1 MFFLFGKSANNAI
14 RKLAIRSIHADK
26 RRNKFVITTIL
37 LAVALMVFLAL
48 YNFGVSRETKL
59 YLQGRYQAS
68 FIKSTDEIF
77 TALENNDQIEM
88 IGKEASFGTERVGDY
103 TLDIYY
109 RDSNA
114 LKLKG
119 ISSLLGRMPEKKNE
133 VVVEQAYLE
142 NLNMPVKLN
151 QKISLNIPVGEK
163 QEYTVCGIIPDSN
176 TTKIYRILISETL
189 YNQYAK
195 NSNFDV
201 LISLKNATKID
212 SESLKMTIEIIAE
225 QSNVPSQYVMYS
237 STYFGLSEE
246 KSTVEVIVIVMAS
259 IFIIF
264 ACSLVIYSIFYISSI
279 EKTQKYGRL
288 KVIGTTQ
295 KQIKCIVQKECLRLS
310 VIAIPVGIVIG
321 CSLGYFT
328 VPNGWNW
335 TTTCKC
341 VVIISVV
348 TEIAL
353 LIAIHAP
360 AKKAS
365 KISPIEALR
374 INVVDT
380 ILYVD
385 TKRERRKITPY
396 SLAKMN
402 FNRNKRKA
410 LLTLISLGVSG
421 ILLMCVAAYTNSFDV
436 KSMAKQQFPKGD
448 IMISLNPLNVQAK
461 DRANDFNNLQ
471 VENPINDNM
480 EKSILGIEGVKKIE
494 YVRGCISNMK
504 FPVAFN
510 DGNNHF
516 FSNIGIPES
525 QYTYFLRGLVEGT
538 ADHQKLIQG
547 KGIIVDNSEKLL
559 TNYYQYT
566 PKIGDIIEVQTDTGA
581 WQKFTVMGICEAPTL
596 GVATPIFFFPEELL
610 CEIKGNVKN
619 FNMNCFIDVE
629 EDKLPDVEKQIFDL
643 MESNGEVEIS
653 SISDVMIQLKN
664 ELNKIKI
671 PLYCLV
677 LFVAVFG
684 VINMVNTLMTNIISR
699 QQEFAIL
706 QAVGLTNKQFAKIL
720 QAECLFYIVGTAII
734 TLTVGSFAGYILCT
748 VFNQVGTLGTLH
760 FSFPILQILFYF
772 IVLVF
777 MGGVYSLYVIHYVK
791 KGTLVERIKTIE

>member
-1 MFFLFGKSANNAI
+1 MFFLLGKSANSAI
-14 RKLAIRSIHADK
+14 RKLTARSIQADK
-26 RRNKFVITTIL
+26 RRNRFVITTIL
-37 LAVALMVFLAL
+37 LAVALMVFLSL
-48 YNFGVSRETKL
+48 YNLGVSRETKL

-68 FIKSTDEIF
+68 FIKSTDNIF
-77 TALENNDQIEM
+77 ATLKNNEQIEM
-88 IGKEASFGTERVGDY
+88 IGKEASLGTERVGDY

-109 RDSNA
+109 KDSNA

-119 ISSLLGRMPEKKNE
+119 TSNLLGRMPEKKNE

-142 NLNMPVKLN
+142 NINMPIKLN
-151 QKISLNIPVGEK
+151 QKILLNIPIGEK
-163 QEYTVCGIIPDSN
+163 QEFTICGIIPNSN
-176 TTKIYRILISETL
+176 TSRIYKILISEAL
-189 YNQYAK
+189 YNQYDK
-195 NSNFDV
+195 NGSYDI
-201 LISLKNATKID
+201 LISLKNATNID
-212 SESLKMTIEIIAE
+212 SETLKMMIEKIAK

-246 KSTVEVIVIVMAS
+246 KSTVEVIVIVLAS

-279 EKTQKYGRL
+279 EKTQEYGRL
-288 KVIGTTQ
+288 KVIGATQ
-295 KQIKCIVQKECLRLS
+295 KQIRCIVQKEGLRLS
-310 VIAIPVGIVIG
+310 IVAIPVGIVVG
-321 CSLGYFT
+321 CILGYFT
-328 VPNGWNW
+328 VPNGWSW
-335 TTTCKC
+335 ITTYKC
-341 VVIISVV
+341 IVIIAMV

-374 INVVDT
+374 INEIDT
-380 ILYVD
+380 IPKVN
-385 TKRERRKITPY
+385 TKRARRKITPY

-410 LLTLISLGVSG
+410 LLTLISLGISG
-421 ILLMCVAAYTNSFDV
+421 VLLMCVATYTNSIDV

-448 IMISLNPLNVQAK
+448 IMISLNPLTVQAK
-461 DRANDFNNLQ
+461 DRAKDFNNLQ
-471 VENPINDNM
+471 VGNPLNENM

-494 YVRGCISNMK
+494 YVQGCISNMK
-504 FPVAFN
+504 FPVASN

-516 FSNIGIPES
+516 FSNIGIPKD
-525 QYTYFLRGLVEGT
+525 QYTNFSRGLIEGT
-538 ADHQKLIQG
+538 ADHQKLIKG
-547 KGIIVDNSEKLL
+547 KGVIVDNSEKLL

-566 PKIGDIIEVQTDTGA
+566 PKIGDIIEVQTDTGI
-581 WQKFTVMGICEAPTL
+581 WKEFTVMGICEAPTL

-610 CEIKGNVKN
+610 CEIKGNVTN

-629 EDKLPDVEKQIFDL
+629 DKLSDVEKQIFDL
-643 MESNGEVEIS
+643 MQSNGEIEIS
-653 SISDVMIQLKN
+653 SISDVMMQLKS
-664 ELNKIKI
+664 EVNKIKI

-684 VINMVNTLMTNIISR
+684 VINMINTLMTNIISR

-706 QAVGLTNKQFAKIL
+706 QAIGLTNKQFVKIL
-720 QAECLFYIVGTAII
+720 QTECLYYIVETAII
-734 TLTVGSFAGYILCT
+734 TLTFGTFAGYILCT

-760 FSFPILQILFYF
+760 FSFPILQVSFYF
-772 IVLVF
+772 IALVF
-777 MGGVYSLYVIHYVK
+777 MAGAYSFFVIRYVK